1 MNFPQQRVLFEPLEL
16 SGTSWTRWAGSIVIH
31 ALAIAVVISIPA
43 TIYQAVEVHQQSV
56 VSLVDPTPPLSP
68 PPHRIVL
75 HIVPTAQ
82 VIPPTPPKVKFK
94 PPAAPPLEQKVVAIK
109 AAPSIELPKAPAVA
123 NLETPR
129 LDVPAP
135 RPVVK
140 ENVFPANTPAPPG
153 PTASA
158 RVVKTGGFGNP
169 DGAKPSA
176 SSTGTPAPQV
186 GAFDLG
192 AGSSHEA
199 GNESGGANGGNAKR
213 VAMAGFGGPA
223 SGTGT
228 GSGGDPHGQV
238 RSAGFGQSAVAPVAQ
253 HQTATPAA
261 PADTAVEIT
270 FKPKPAYT
278 PEAREKRIEGE
289 VLLEVLF
296 SATGQVHVLGLD
308 RGLGYGLD
316 EKARD
321 AASQIRFRP
330 GTRGGSPVDVKG
342 VVHIV
347 FELS

>member
-1 MNFPQQRVLFEPLEL
+1 MNSSRQQVLFEPLEL
-16 SGTSWTRWAGSIVIH
+16 SGTSWTRWAGSIAIH
-31 ALAIAVVISIPA
+31 ALAIAVIIAIPA
-43 TIYQAVEVHQQSV
+43 TIHQAVAVHQQSV
-56 VSLVDPTPPLSP
+56 VSLVDPTPPLP
-68 PPHRIVL
+68 APPHRIVL
-75 HIVPTAQ
+75 HIVPTPQ

-94 PPAAPPLEQKVVAIK
+94 APEAPPVQQKVVAIK
-109 AAPSIELPKAPAVA
+109 AAPSIELPKAPTIA
-123 NLETPR
+123 NLETPK
-129 LDVPAP
+129 LDLPAP
-135 RPVVK
+135 KPAVK
-140 ENVFPANTPAPPG
+140 ENVFPANIPAPPG

-176 SSTGTPAPQV
+176 ASTGTPAPQV
-186 GAFDLG
+186 GAFDLS
-192 AGSSHEA
+192 AGSSHGA
-199 GNESGGANGGNAKR
+199 GNESGGANGGNGKR
-213 VAMAGFGGPA
+213 IAMAGFGGPA
-223 SGTGT
+223 SGTGL
-228 GSGGDPHGQV
+228 GGEPHGQV
-238 RSAGFGQSAVAPVAQ
+238 RSAGFGQSAAAPIAQ
-253 HQTATPAA
+253 HQTASPAA

-316 EKARD
+316 EKARE

-330 GTRGGSPVDVKG
+330 GTRGGSPIDVKG

>member
-1 MNFPQQRVLFEPLEL
+1 MNSSPKQVLFESLEL
-16 SGTSWTRWAGSIVIH
+16 SGTSWTRWAGSVVIH
-31 ALAIAVVISIPA
+31 ALAIAVIIAIPA
-43 TIYQAVEVHQQSV
+43 THQAVEVRQQSV
-56 VSLVDPTPPLSP
+56 VSLVDPTPPLTA
-68 PPHRIVL
+68 PPHRVVL
-75 HIVPTAQ
+75 HIVPTPQ
-82 VIPPTPPKVKFK
+82 VVPSTPPKVKFK
-94 PPAAPPLEQKVVAIK
+94 APEAPPVVQKVVAIK
-109 AAPSIELPKAPAVA
+109 AAPSIELPKAPALA

-169 DGAKPSA
+169 DGARPSA

-186 GAFDLG
+186 GAFDPG
-192 AGSSHEA
+192 AGSSHGA
-199 GNESGGANGGNAKR
+199 GNESGGANSGNGKR

-223 SGTGT
+223 TGTGT
-228 GSGGDPHGQV
+228 GSGGDPRGEV
-238 RSAGFGQSAVAPVAQ
+238 RSGGFGQYPVASTTQ
-253 HQTATPAA
+253 HQTATPAT

-270 FKPKPAYT
+270 FKPKPVYT
-278 PEAREKRIEGE
+278 PEAKEKRIEGE

-296 SATGQVHVLGLD
+296 SATGEVHVLALD

-330 GTRGGSPVDVKG
+330 GTRGGNPIDVKG